1 MGLGV
6 TRAVALTGV
15 EGHPV
20 RVEANLADGLPT
32 FIIGGLPD
40 TACAQAPDRVRAAA
54 GNSGHPIPPRRWTVN
69 LSPASLPKH
78 GSGFDLAIA
87 TAALAAL
94 QVLPAHL
101 VEQVTHIGELGLD
114 GSVRPVPGVLP
125 MVLAAAAAGARELVV
140 AHGNAQEAALV
151 PGVTIRPVA
160 TLREVVDLYLA
171 LAAGGEPTLRPV
183 APVVEDAPD
192 VPDMRDVVG
201 QAEARAALEVAAA
214 GRHHMLLIGPPGAGK
229 TMLAERLPGLLPEL
243 DQREALEVTSVHS
256 VLGELPGSG
265 ALVSRAPFVAPH
277 HGASMAAVIG
287 GGSGRVRPG
296 AVSRAHRGVLFLDE
310 TPEFRRDVLDGMRQ
324 PLESGEVIIARADRH
339 VRLPA
344 QFQLIAAA
352 NPCPCGRGYG
362 KGLACTC
369 TPQARRTYFGKLS
382 GPLLDRIDVRVG
394 MLPVSRS
401 SLSGEVGEASASI
414 SARVVE
420 ARERQRRRWAG
431 TPWSVNAE
439 VPGSQLRSGSWRL
452 PASETR
458 DIDQA
463 VDHGRLTLRGY
474 DRCLRVAWTVAD
486 LAGAD
491 RPHREQIAHAL
502 MLRSSAGVAA

>member
-6 TRAVALTGV
+6 TRSVALTGV

-20 RVEANLADGLPT
+20 RVEANAADGLPT
-32 FIIGGLPD
+32 FSIGGLPD
-40 TACAQAPDRVRAAA
+40 TACAQAPDRVKAAA
-54 GNSGHPIPPRRWTVN
+54 ENSGHRIPPRRWTVN

-78 GSGFDLAIA
+78 GSGFD
-87 TAALAAL
+87 TAVAVAVLAAL
-94 QVLPAHL
+94 EVLPARL
-101 VEQVTHIGELGLD
+101 VDQVTHIGELGLD

-125 MVLAAAAAGARELVV
+125 MVLAAAAAGAREFVV
-140 AHGNAQEAALV
+140 SRGNAHEAALV
-151 PGVTIRPVA
+151 PGVTVRPVG
-160 TLREVVDLYLA
+160 TLRELIDLYAA
-171 LAAGGEPTLRPV
+171 LDAGSEPSLRPV
-183 APVVEDAPD
+183 APVVEDTPD
-192 VPDMRDVVG
+192 LPDMRDVVG

-214 GRHHMLLIGPPGAGK
+214 GRHHMLLVGPPGAGK
-229 TMLAERLPGLLPEL
+229 TMLAERLPGVLPAL
-243 DQREALEVTSVHS
+243 AQQEALEVTSVHS

-265 ALVSRAPFVAPH
+265 ALLGRAPFVAPH
-277 HGASMAAVIG
+277 HGASMASVIG

-324 PLESGEVIIARADRH
+324 PLESGEVVIARADRH

-344 QFQLIAAA
+344 RFQLIAAA

-369 TPQARRTYFGKLS
+369 TPQARRSYFGKLS

-394 MLPVSRS
+394 MLPVTRS
-401 SLSGEVGEASASI
+401 SLSGAVGEASAPI
-414 SARVVE
+414 AARVLE

-439 VPGSQLRSGSWRL
+439 VPGSQLRTGELRL
-452 PASETR
+452 PAADTR
-458 DIDQA
+458 DIDNA

-474 DRCLRVAWTVAD
+474 DRCLRVAWTLAD
-486 LAGAD
+486 LAGLD
-491 RPHREQIAHAL
+491 RPRRDQIAHAL
-502 MLRSSAGVAA
+502 LLRSSAGVAA